1 MKISKK
7 ITAAVLAAV
16 LSLTSVTALT
26 GCSADYSG
34 IDGYSDIENARK
46 LYSSLYS
53 AELIVTDKQ
62 TDSVTQKLTFCYDQN
77 DTLSYSYYG
86 TDGKTEYYEY
96 HNGSEYNYYSNGE
109 WHTLVSGDN
118 DYVCYTRTNKM
129 SMTDEGMIFIKPDSV
144 TGSQVTENTDGKTIT
159 MHYDVSKLN
168 SSMSSQL
175 GLVGDLDSF
184 SVEYTLDKDGYCISM
199 EQIGTATKDGVQS
212 KVDYLMTVIHM
223 NDIAAVE
230 KPDVANASDSSD
242 TSDTTSSTES

>member
-1 MKISKK
+1 MKISRK

-96 HNGSEYNYYSNGE
+96 HNGSEYNYYSDGE
-109 WHTLVSGDN
+109 WHTLVSGDK

-144 TGSQVTENTDGKTIT
+144 TDSKVTENPDGKTIT
-159 MHYDVSKLN
+159 MQYDVSKLN

-212 KVDYLMTVIHM
+212 KVDYLMTVTHM

-230 KPDVANASDSSD
+230 KPDVANTSDNSD